1 MGMDRAKRKFC
12 IDRNLTDTGWYD
24 KQEIGWLHQWYDA
37 IAYTPQT
44 NGVVY
49 DLTHEAPEMFSFD
62 DDDDNLV
69 PQDRVWHD
77 PDIDQLDLT
86 AFENRD
92 DMTIIEYKRLP
103 YGTKRIS
110 HGK

>member
-1 MGMDRAKRKFC
+1 MDRAKRKFC
-12 IDRNLTDTGWYD
+12 LDRNLTDTGWYD

-62 DDDDNLV
+62 DTDDGNLV

-77 PDIDQLDLT
+77 PGIDQLDLT
-86 AFENRD
+86 TLEEHD
-92 DMTIIEYKRLP
+92 LTIVEYRRLP
-103 YGTKRIS
+103 YGTKLIS
-110 HGK
+110 ENK